1 MSTIEDIPYFVLTV
15 LCAVSFILNGTFLIV
30 ICKNWTLL
38 KRRRITYHVTSL
50 AISDFF
56 VGASGF
62 CRSIAILATGKI
74 TSRLSLEFRIIQGM
88 AILTSLLA
96 VCLMA
101 IERSLCVK
109 KPLTWNKILSL
120 ERNLIIMVGNWV
132 LALPMAILL
141 RFYTL
146 KVTIMFFV
154 LFCIPIFVTAYL
166 YVEISKSNDVH
177 DETQQS
183 SSIGERKKKLMQQK
197 VANLVFILTLVLVI
211 TIAPTLLANVIYE
224 SCKLL
229 NCKFIGT
236 MKTLA
241 TYSLILLTLNFIV
254 NPILYGWRISL
265 YRQAFWKMFGRGIY
279 RNEN

>member
-1 MSTIEDIPYFVLTV
+1 
-15 LCAVSFILNGTFLIV
+15 
-30 ICKNWTLL
+30 
-38 KRRRITYHVTSL
+38 
-50 AISDFF
+50 
-56 VGASGF
+56 
-62 CRSIAILATGKI
+62 
-74 TSRLSLEFRIIQGM
+74 M

-120 ERNLIIMVGNWV
+120 KRILRIMEGTWV
-132 LALPMAILL
+132 LALPIAILFH
-141 RFYTL
+141 FYTL
-146 KVTIMFFV
+146 KMTIIFSV
-154 LFCIPIFVTAYL
+154 LFCIPIFITAFL
-166 YVEISKSNDVH
+166 YVKISKSNEVH

-236 MKTLA
+236 MKIFA
-241 TYSLILLTLNFIV
+241 TYSLILLTFNFIV